1 MSMARRRFLQR
12 IGAGAVMSS
21 AVPALARA
29 AQALQ
34 VPMPDVARLETA
46 VQGQPVRLDRTFSV
60 YGPSPKALEAIR
72 TIGPEA
78 ASRYSD
84 AETDALRRQIAATHA
99 VTADRVVVGC
109 GSTEILRMAVDAFA
123 PAGKTLVEAAPTCGL
138 IADFALLSGAHV
150 DAIRLAPDHSH
161 NLDAMLARCDSRT
174 GLVYICNPNS
184 PTGTLT
190 GRKEIDAFIRK
201 LPGTARVLIDEA
213 YGHYVGESSRYE
225 SFLDRPLADP
235 RVIVV
240 RTFSKIYGL
249 AGLRVG
255 FAIASPETAAE
266 LAAHGL
272 PDRISVAA
280 ARAAAAAL
288 GDIEYTL
295 ACVRR
300 NADDRQAFLNQA
312 NARTMRSSI
321 DSHANFVMLN
331 AQHPAA
337 DVWEHLRQ
345 QGVIVA
351 RPVPF
356 FDQHLRVSL
365 GAPLEMRAF
374 WHAWDQVVQHKM

>member
-1 MSMARRRFLQR
+1 MTIPRRRFLQR

-29 AQALQ
+29 AQTL
-34 VPMPDVARLETA
+34 PIPLPDLERLEAA
-46 VQGQPVRLDRTFSV
+46 VQAQPVRLDRSFSV
-60 YGPSPKALEAIR
+60 YGPSPKALDAIR
-72 TIGPEA
+72 SIGPET

-84 AETDALRRQIAATHA
+84 ADIEALRRQIAASHA
-99 VTADRVVVGC
+99 VTPDRIVLGC
-109 GSTEILRMAVDAFA
+109 GSTEILRMAVDAYA
-123 PAGKTLVEAAPTCGL
+123 PAGKTLVEAAPTCSL
-138 IADFALLSGAHV
+138 PAEFARLSGAHV
-150 DAIRLAPDHSH
+150 DMVRLAPDHSH

-190 GRKEIDAFIRK
+190 GRAQIEAFIQK
-201 LPGTARVLIDEA
+201 LPSTVRVVIDEA
-213 YGHYVGESSRYE
+213 YAQYVGDTPRYE
-225 SFLDRPLADP
+225 SFLDRPLADS

-255 FAIASPETAAE
+255 YAVASPETASDLTAR
-266 LAAHGL
+266 GL
-272 PDRISVAA
+272 PDRISVVA
-280 ARAAAAAL
+280 ARAAAAAI
-288 GDIEYTL
+288 GDVEYMR
-295 ACVRR
+295 ACVTR

-321 DSHANFVMLN
+321 DSHTNFVMLN

-337 DVWEHLRQ
+337 EVWEHLRER
-345 QGVIVA
+345 GVIVA
-351 RPVPF
+351 RPVQY
-356 FDQHLRVSL
+356 FDQHLRVAL
-365 GAPLEMRAF
+365 GNPAEMRAF